1 VVKTVL
7 PRSGKLSLARRF
19 NAGIAMARVNIFVA
33 SRRSNPL
40 ASLRDAAKV
49 MAAFVPAFRVKDSAD
64 LDAIRT
70 FVAAADA
77 AGRPAAAVMAA
88 FVPAL
93 KRRAKLSL
101 PLRGTSGPLSS
112 VKIRG

>member
-49 MAAFVPAFRVKDSAD
+49 MAAFVPA
-64 LDAIRT
+64 
-70 FVAAADA
+70 
-77 AGRPAAAVMAA
+77 
-88 FVPAL
+88 L